1 MTDEELKTKRSERY
15 VIAIYVISNMIA
27 WLFLYVYVHNYSGFK
42 KIDVLEKANK
52 ELMIKFDSLRN
63 ENKELN
69 YSLINLNNKID
80 SLKNS
85 DNSFKNLFNENQKK
99 IQSLESKYNKISRV
113 DNFTSDDIRR
123 YFSNYK

>member
-1 MTDEELKTKRSERY
+1 MTDEELKTKRSEKY

-27 WLFLYVYVHNYSGFK
+27 WLLIYVYVHNFNGFK
-42 KIDVLEKANK
+42 KIDILENANK
-52 ELMIKFDSLRN
+52 QLMIKFDSLRN

-99 IQSLESKYNKISRV
+99 IQSLESKYSKISRV